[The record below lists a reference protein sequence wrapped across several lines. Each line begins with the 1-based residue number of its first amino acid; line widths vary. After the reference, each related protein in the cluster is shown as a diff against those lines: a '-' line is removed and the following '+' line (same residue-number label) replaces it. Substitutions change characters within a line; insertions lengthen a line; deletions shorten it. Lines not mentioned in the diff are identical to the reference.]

1 MKQFLSAAA
10 FSLFFIFCSEGFAQI
25 QPARIFS
32 DNMVLQRDIKIPVW
46 GTAAPGE
53 VVTVLLGEKTV
64 SGATDK
70 SGKWKIFLP
79 GCNAGG
85 PFDLKITGSS
95 DTVIFRNILVG
106 DVWFASGQSNMEH
119 PVKGWEWIP
128 HSEVENFEAE
138 LQDTKYPE
146 IRLFNVPKFP
156 SPVEQE
162 NLMGGE
168 WKTASAE
175 SVAGFSAI
183 GWFFAKKINAGLNI
197 PIGIIHASWGGT
209 AIRTWLD
216 RESLELF
223 SDSVDLPPVPQNFN
237 PEEWEKTAAV
247 SIEKHRVRRNQISYP
262 KKGLAEQITMSGYD
276 DSAWTEIGFPFEK
289 NSNVAW
295 LRKKIVIPEKIV
307 SQPLQLSLG
316 FLNRQSQVFFN
327 GTELGYF
334 QYPEP
339 VKAEIPREL
348 IKPGKNVL
356 TIRLAQPF
364 GSVQTIGE
372 KEQFFMANTDG
383 SFYISLEEGW
393 KINSGLEPVNAAE
406 ESFQNNPAF
415 LFNGMVAPVIPY
427 GIKGFIWFQGESDAG
442 RPFLYEKMF
451 QQLIT
456 DWRRRWQLGNLPF
469 LFIQVSNI
477 ELSHRFEDFDDSR
490 CLIRLA
496 QQKALE
502 LPNTGMVVSADI
514 GDPYDVHPKNKK
526 EFADRLV
533 AQAEKK
539 IYGKKV
545 ISDGPLAKSFQVK
558 GNTIIVKLNSEGRLI
573 IKGKEDLNG
582 FEIAGADS
590 QYYPAK
596 IRLKGSRIFISSPNV
611 KNPTAA
617 RYAWRNNPNCSLY
630 NAAGLPAAPFSTLF
644 LKKKK

>member
-1 MKQFLSAAA
+1 
-10 FSLFFIFCSEGFAQI
+10 
-25 QPARIFS
+25 
-32 DNMVLQRDIKIPVW
+32 
-46 GTAAPGE
+46 
-53 VVTVLLGEKTV
+53 
-64 SGATDK
+64 
-70 SGKWKIFLP
+70 
-79 GCNAGG
+79 
-85 PFDLKITGSS
+85 
-95 DTVIFRNILVG
+95 
-106 DVWFASGQSNMEH
+106 
-119 PVKGWEWIP
+119 
-128 HSEVENFEAE
+128 
-138 LQDTKYPE
+138 
-146 IRLFNVPKFP
+146 
-156 SPVEQE
+156 
-162 NLMGGE
+162 MGGE

-183 GWFFAKKINAGLNI
+183 GWFFAKKLNAGLNI

-223 SDSVDLPPVPQNFN
+223 IDSINLPPVPQNFN
-237 PEEWEKTAAV
+237 PEEWEKTAAA

-276 DSAWTEIGFPFEK
+276 DSAWAEIGFPFEK

-295 LRKKIVIPEKIV
+295 LRKKIVIPDKIV
-307 SQPLQLSLG
+307 NQPLQLSLR

-327 GTELGYF
+327 ETELGYF

-339 VKAEIPREL
+339 VKTEIPHEI
-348 IKPGKNVL
+348 IKPGENLL

-364 GSVQTIGE
+364 GAVEIMGE
-372 KEQFFMANTDG
+372 KEQFFITNTNG
-383 SFYISLEEGW
+383 SFYKNLEEGW

-477 ELSHRFEDFDDSR
+477 ELSHHFEDFDDSR

-526 EFADRLV
+526 EFAERLV
-533 AQAEKK
+533 VQAEKK
-539 IYGKKV
+539 AYGKKV
-545 ISDGPLAKSFQVK
+545 IADSPLAKSFQVK
-558 GNTIIVKLNSEGRLI
+558 NKRIIVKLKTEGKPI

-582 FEIAGADS
+582 FEIAGADN
-590 QYYPAK
+590 QYFPAK
-596 IRLKGSRIFISSPNV
+596 VRLKGSRIFISSPKI

-617 RYAWRNNPNCSLY
+617 RYAWRNNPKCSLY
-630 NAAGLPAAPFSTLF
+630 NAAGLPAAPFSTRF
-644 LKKKK
+644 LKKEK